1 MQAAQHSSQEIFCL
15 DNAFALIDGTKMA
28 GQVRARRGLL
38 YGAGG
43 LGLVLLTVSLRFLL
57 SQLEER
63 NTGAE
68 NTESKWSGREDLNLR
83 LPACKAGKVLLS
95 VTLLPSVSS
104 YYQQLGVPAFAQSA
118 TPLASEHR
126 VLIRY
131 RYLYF
136 YLFQN
141 PHAPF
146 HCKMLLLHGKIPSSS
161 FQILP
166 QNSPSL
172 WIKKPKAGQ
181 SQQQPVREL
190 AKLIE

>member
-1 MQAAQHSSQEIFCL
+1 MPKRRARRPSGLVVSWPRGGSRFVVCGGVEAWSPNPRLLQAAQHSSQEIFCL

-28 GQVRARRGLL
+28 GQVRAWRGLL
-38 YGAGG
+38 YGAGW

-126 VLIRY
+126 VLIR
-131 RYLYF
+131 F
-136 YLFQN
+136 
-141 PHAPF
+141 
-146 HCKMLLLHGKIPSSS
+146 
-161 FQILP
+161 
-166 QNSPSL
+166 
-172 WIKKPKAGQ
+172 
-181 SQQQPVREL
+181 
-190 AKLIE
+190 